1 MKDPELVV
9 EYFPDSDTLR
19 LGVGVSPEEGE
30 TIAKWLMVEWS
41 KNDEVTGVVLR
52 NASKVLRPYLFPDED
67 DPSQK
72 GGHFPGIA
80 PDERTAS
87 SPSDSKG
94 DESNN

>member
-19 LGVGVSPEEGE
+19 LGAGVPPEEGE
-30 TIAKWLMVEWS
+30 TIAKWLMVEWN

-67 DPSQK
+67 DLGQK
-72 GGHFPGIA
+72 GRHSQGKA

-94 DESNN
+94 DESNH

>member
-19 LGVGVSPEEGE
+19 LGVGVPAEEGE

-41 KNDEVTGVVLR
+41 KSDEVTGVVLR

-72 GGHFPGIA
+72 GGHSPGIA
-80 PDERTAS
+80 PDEHPAS